1 LIRVQPEGYLFAK
14 KTAIFS
20 FSENDFWTGSTIAIH
35 FNGTNFIPFGTDENY
50 PGGFY
55 VQSIWGNSSSDMYF
69 VGDSGSI
76 VHYDGTTFT
85 LMDSGTD
92 LLLRDV
98 AGSGEHVFAIG
109 RNYSGESGILSLE
122 DGQWQMLYQADDLK
136 IEYYTAVDVY
146 GDIAYFVTKTGILRY
161 NFKKKTFILEEVRQI
176 KNWMY
181 NYIEVENINDI
192 LLLSADGRILHF
204 NGINWKESREI
215 DYDHTSTV
223 FYQGGLAF
231 KNDLAVIVGE
241 LSEGWRARAMVA
253 RGIRY

>member
-1 LIRVQPEGYLFAK
+1 
-14 KTAIFS
+14 
-20 FSENDFWTGSTIAIH
+20 
-35 FNGTNFIPFGTDENY
+35 
-50 PGGFY
+50 
-55 VQSIWGNSSSDMYF
+55 
-69 VGDSGSI
+69 
-76 VHYDGTTFT
+76 
-85 LMDSGTD
+85 
-92 LLLRDV
+92 
-98 AGSGEHVFAIG
+98 
-109 RNYSGESGILSLE
+109 
-122 DGQWQMLYQADDLK
+122 
-136 IEYYTAVDVY
+136 
-146 GDIAYFVTKTGILRY
+146 
-161 NFKKKTFILEEVRQI
+161 
-176 KNWMY
+176 MY